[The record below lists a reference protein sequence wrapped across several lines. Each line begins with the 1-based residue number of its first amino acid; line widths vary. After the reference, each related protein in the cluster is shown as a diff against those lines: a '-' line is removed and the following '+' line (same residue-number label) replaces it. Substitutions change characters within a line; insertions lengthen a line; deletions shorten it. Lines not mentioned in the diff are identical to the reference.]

1 MQKFIVTLSCR
12 DGLGIV
18 AAVSQIFAEAGLNI
32 DESQQFSDAD
42 SGMFFM
48 RVGLSTQNELDRP
61 ALDKKFA
68 PVAKIPD
75 ELEDCRRRAQAARAD
90 YGVQV

>member
-1 MQKFIVTLSCR
+1 MQKIIVTLSSR

-42 SGMFFM
+42 SGRFFM
-48 RVGLSTQNELDRP
+48 RVGLSTQNELDRST
-61 ALDKKFA
+61 LDKNSHPWPKNS
-68 PVAKIPD
+68 
-75 ELEDCRRRAQAARAD
+75 R
-90 YGVQV
+90 

>member
-1 MQKFIVTLSCR
+1 MQNFIVTLSCR

-48 RVGLSTQNELDRP
+48 RVGGQ
-61 ALDKKFA
+61 
-68 PVAKIPD
+68 
-75 ELEDCRRRAQAARAD
+75 
-90 YGVQV
+90 GV